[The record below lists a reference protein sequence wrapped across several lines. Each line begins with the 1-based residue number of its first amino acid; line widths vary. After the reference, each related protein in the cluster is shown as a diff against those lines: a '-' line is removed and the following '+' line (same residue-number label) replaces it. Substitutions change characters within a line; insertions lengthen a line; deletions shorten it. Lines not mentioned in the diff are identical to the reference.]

1 MRKMQ
6 KVRQLTLQVKSGA
19 LTFNQG
25 YNKLLCAIKSADS
38 VEIQAYIS
46 NFMLLCA

>member
-1 MRKMQ
+1 MKKMQ
-6 KVRQLTLQVKSGA
+6 RVRQLASQVKSGA

-25 YNKLLCAIKSADS
+25 YNKLLYAIKSADS
-38 VEIQAYIS
+38 YEIQAYIA